1 MNNLYSHLPT
11 IAIDQVVHVA
21 DRDGSIIDVRV
32 IDYDADTSCSVHGVK
47 VSDPDYSVWF
57 RRGDII
63 AKAA

>member
-1 MNNLYSHLPT
+1 MNNLYAHLP
-11 IAIDQVVHVA
+11 AVAVDQIVQVA

-32 IDYDADTSCSVHGVK
+32 IAYDADTSCSVHGVK

-63 AKAA
+63 VKGA